1 MTKTREWIK
10 YTCRFCEEELEDF
23 KFLIPQCECEGYQ
36 NAKADHLKEI
46 ENSPDFQPDMSQKE
60 YDQKFPIVHFDD
72 RLILGENTEEGYKLT
87 LEARR
92 FTQGIGLSILRTFP
106 GVSKDVS
113 FAWDFSHVDA
123 EVLHDLLSDYLS
135 KEKH

>member
-1 MTKTREWIK
+1 MTKTKEWIK

-46 ENSPDFQPDMSQKE
+46 ENSPDFQPDMSQQE
-60 YDQKFPIVHFDD
+60 YDKKYPQVYFED
-72 RLILGENTEEGYKLT
+72 RLIFNNEDAEGYKLT

-92 FTQGIGLSILRTFP
+92 FSKGIGLSILRTFP
-106 GVSKDVS
+106 GISKDVTL
-113 FAWDFSHVDA
+113 AWDFSHIDA
-123 EVLHDLLSDYLS
+123 EALHDLLSDYLS
-135 KEKH
+135 EERH